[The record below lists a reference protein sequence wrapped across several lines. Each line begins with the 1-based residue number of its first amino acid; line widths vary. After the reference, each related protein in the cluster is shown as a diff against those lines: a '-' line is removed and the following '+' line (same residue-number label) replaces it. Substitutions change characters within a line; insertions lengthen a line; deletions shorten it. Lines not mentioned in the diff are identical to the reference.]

1 MIAAFHDRRPLVGCS
16 NGAVSGALLLFHDG
30 SSESCCVARLPC
42 HAEAALSA
50 ECSLHAEAALSAGVP
65 RAGGTFAAL
74 LASHVPSKQAVS
86 NLAEALAASL
96 SAIEGN
102 KALA

>member
-1 MIAAFHDRRPLVGCS
+1 MIAVFHDRRPLVGCS

-50 ECSLHAEAALSAGVP
+50 ECSLHG
-65 RAGGTFAAL
+65 
-74 LASHVPSKQAVS
+74 AVRGS
-86 NLAEALAASL
+86 VVVLRRFRRYHPYQ
-96 SAIEGN
+96 G
-102 KALA
+102 